1 MRAMMTGR
9 KLRQALTG
17 RAAACLALGATL
29 ALAGC
34 GLDDV
39 DIPDLDGPSTFGQA
53 LTMTVTP
60 DVITA
65 DGLSTAFVQAELR
78 DQNGRTLADREILFV
93 TADNLGRPANIGL
106 FFDLNGRQLAA
117 TDAIVRTNGSG
128 VAQIIYLAPPRTDA
142 TANQSVLITAR
153 PVGTDFNGAF
163 YRSVRLELRSAEP
176 RIFPQ
181 VPSCGQEG
189 APPPPFCNNPPNGS
203 FIFEAPDGLKAGR
216 QILFQATC
224 SDVDGTVVRYEWFF
238 GDGSKPVYFPDTNHV
253 FGFPGTYTVQLRCT
267 DDDGLQGVGSQ
278 TLVILG

>member
-1 MRAMMTGR
+1 MRATMIVRNLRHARFGR
-9 KLRQALTG
+9 LS
-17 RAAACLALGATL
+17 ACLGLGATL

-78 DQNGRTLADREILFV
+78 DQNGRTLADRDIFFV
-93 TADNLGRPANIGL
+93 VADNLGRPADIGL
-106 FFDLNGRQLAA
+106 FFDLNGNRLGA

-128 VAQIIYLAPPRTDA
+128 LAQVIYLAPPRTDA
-142 TANQSVLITAR
+142 TANQSILITAR

-181 VPSCGQEG
+181 VPSCTAQG
-189 APPPPFCNNPPNGS
+189 APPPPFCNSPPNGS

-216 QILFQATC
+216 SILFQATC
-224 SDVDGTVVRYEWFF
+224 SDVDGTIVRYEWFF
-238 GDGSKPVYFPDTNHV
+238 GDGTPPVYFPDVNHV
-253 FGFPGTYTVQLRCT
+253 FGFPGTYTVTLKCT
-267 DDDGLQGVGSQ
+267 DDDGLQGVG
-278 TLVILG
+278 TLTLPLT